1 VPAARIMV
9 VVDADRFGLA
19 QLHQLRGRVGR
30 GGGASSCLLLAR
42 GARTSDAARRLAI
55 MEETGD
61 GFRIAEEDLAI
72 RGPGEILGVKQA
84 GLPRL
89 RFADL
94 TQHVAL
100 AAEAR
105 REAERLLG
113 DDPNLERHA
122 PTARVLEA
130 RTSAGAVTAEGG

>member
-1 VPAARIMV
+1 
-9 VVDADRFGLA
+9 
-19 QLHQLRGRVGR
+19 
-30 GGGASSCLLLAR
+30 LLTS
-42 GARTSDAARRLAI
+42 GTRTSDAARRLAV

-94 TQHVAL
+94 VEHVAL
-100 AAEAR
+100 AADAR
-105 REAERLLG
+105 REAERLLA
-113 DDPNLERHA
+113 DDPKLERH
-122 PTARVLEA
+122 PRTARVLET
-130 RTSAGAVTAEGG
+130 RTAADAVTAEGG